1 MIITRTPYRLS
12 FFGGGTDYPAW
23 YLKNGGLVIGST
35 FARYCYLTCRLLPPF
50 FDHKSRVVYS
60 LIESVK
66 DHSEIEHPAVR
77 ACLQYLAFNQ
87 GLEIHHDGDLPAR
100 SGLGSSS
107 SFTVGL
113 LLALRGLRGQMLTKR
128 RLGEEAIHIEQKILE
143 ENVGIQDQIL
153 AAHGG
158 LNVIEM
164 GPGDTYHVS
173 PLTVSPDYKKNLQ
186 DHVLLGFTG
195 LTRIASHIAEEQ
207 VKTIASGKSRVSEI
221 LGIAKEALQ
230 LLKNQSDLPKVGELL
245 NTSWELKR
253 SLGKDVSN
261 SNIDALYDT
270 ALRAGA
276 YGGKLLGAG
285 GGGFF
290 MFLAPP
296 EKHEEIKASLPQ
308 LKVWVP
314 FHFEN
319 EGAQVIFHTEM
330 HQEPVQQALA

>member
-1 MIITRTPYRLS
+1 MIITRTPFRLS

-23 YLKNGGLVIGST
+23 YQKNGGLVIGST

-60 LIESVK
+60 VIESVK

-77 ACLQYLAFNQ
+77 ACLQYLGFNQ

-128 RLGEEAIHIEQKILE
+128 RLAEEAIHIEQKVLE

-164 GPGDTYHVS
+164 GPGDSYHVTPLMIS
-173 PLTVSPDYKKNLQ
+173 PVYRKELQ

-207 VKTIASGKSRVSEI
+207 VKTISSGKSRVSEI
-221 LGIAKEALQ
+221 FDIAKEALQ
-230 LLKNQSDLPKVGELL
+230 LLKAQSDFSKIGALMDK
-245 NTSWELKR
+245 NWELKR
-253 SLGKDVSN
+253 SLSKDVSN
-261 SNIDALYDT
+261 GAIDAMYD
-270 ALRAGA
+270 AAIQAGA

-285 GGGFF
+285 GGGFM
-290 MFLAPP
+290 MFFAPP
-296 EKHEEIKASLPQ
+296 ERHEKIKAALAQ

-314 FHFEN
+314 FEFEKD
-319 EGAQVIFHTEM
+319 GAQVIFHTEM
-330 HQEPVQQALA
+330 HQEPVQQALV